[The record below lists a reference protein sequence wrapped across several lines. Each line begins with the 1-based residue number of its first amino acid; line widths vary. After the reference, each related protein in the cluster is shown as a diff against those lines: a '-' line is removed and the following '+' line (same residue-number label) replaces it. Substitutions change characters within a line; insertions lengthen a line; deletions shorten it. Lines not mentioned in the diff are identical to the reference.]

1 MSVRKA
7 VSEIATERTATYET
21 VNPRKLQN
29 SVTVMNTGR
38 KAVQGY
44 AIVRKTVP
52 LCLALNYHIIQ
63 IIRITADNEI
73 TAYNG
78 SQTGRN
84 TGYITYGNGVGV

>member
-21 VNPRKLQN
+21 VNPRKLQDP
-29 SVTVMNTGR
+29 VPVMNIGR

-44 AIVRKTVP
+44 AVVRKTVP
-52 LCLALNYHIIQ
+52 LCLALNNHIIQ

-73 TAYNG
+73 TAYNS

-84 TGYITYGNGVGV
+84 AGHITYGYGVGV

>member
-7 VSEIATERTATYET
+7 VSEITTKRTAAYET

-29 SVTVMNTGR
+29 PVTVMNIGR

-44 AIVRKTVP
+44 AVVRKTVP
-52 LCLALNYHIIQ
+52 LCLALNNHIIQ

-73 TAYNG
+73 TAYNS
-78 SQTGRN
+78 SQTDRN
-84 TGYITYGNGVGV
+84 AGHITYGDGVGV